1 MQRFSCLLLVLGL
14 TFSLAGAAQAQE
26 QPSRFGLSLQ
36 VLGSTASG
44 DVGPGL
50 HFRAST
56 PLNSDVSLAVGS
68 GLTGFI
74 FRGRDD
80 SAFALDPQV
89 SGIVSFSTST
99 NPAQNSYVLGG
110 VGAYV
115 PFGDT
120 NTESGPT
127 FNLGAGRVWLLD
139 ESSVFA
145 EFNLGFLVGEE
156 STTLIFPIRVGVIL

>member
-1 MQRFSCLLLVLGL
+1 MQRFSCLLLLFGL
-14 TFSLAGAAQAQE
+14 TLSLAGAAQAQE
-26 QPSRFGLSLQ
+26 RPSRFGLGLQ
-36 VLGSTASG
+36 VLASTASG

-89 SGIVSFSTST
+89 SAIVSFSTDAGQST
-99 NPAQNSYVLGG
+99 YVLGG
-110 VGAYV
+110 AGAYV

-120 NTESGPT
+120 DTDSGPT
-127 FNLGAGRVWLLD
+127 FNVGLGRAWLLQD
-139 ESSVFA
+139 SSWFL
-145 EFNLGFLVGEE
+145 EFSPGFLIGQET
-156 STTLIFPIRVGVIL
+156 TTLVLPIRAGVIL

>member
-1 MQRFSCLLLVLGL
+1 MRRLLGSLVVLGIL
-14 TFSLAGAAQAQE
+14 LGPALPAQAQDD
-26 QPSRFGLSLQ
+26 QSRFGLGLQ
-36 VLGSTASG
+36 LLGSTAG
-44 DVGPGL
+44 DNVGPGL

-89 SGIVSFSTST
+89 SAIVSFSTANAQST
-99 NPAQNSYVLGG
+99 YVLGG
-110 VGAYV
+110 AGAYV

-120 NTESGPT
+120 DTDSGPT
-127 FNLGAGRVWLLD
+127 FNVGLGRAWLLQD
-139 ESSVFA
+139 SSLFF
-145 EFNLGFLVGEE
+145 EFTPGVLVGAET
-156 STTLIFPIRVGVIL
+156 TTLVVPLRVGVIL